1 MIFTDRSRSE
11 LERIQ
16 RVWDMEECKKLA
28 AKQMF
33 YYANDDRKG
42 MIEELWVREPE
53 NAKTAS
59 FGRNWGFYL
68 GMDEIE
74 RYFVECDQTG
84 ETGFMANHP
93 MSSCALNV
101 ARGGK
106 TAYGLWYCLAL
117 EAAGQGE
124 GKAVGYWIS
133 ELIGMDFIREADSW
147 RIWHMFQ
154 GTEMYIRAGRNAEDY
169 PAILLPDAP
178 VFELKKE
185 FVEGK
190 PTREFTA
197 YTEYQYRKFPPLP
210 LPHETYSLEQS
221 CSIEANPFYRDMNG
235 GKRDE

>member
-68 GMDEIE
+68 GIDEIE

-93 MSSCALNV
+93 MSSCALTGNGCARFLAASLTMPRNMPGR
-101 ARGGK
+101 ARGCRS
-106 TAYGLWYCLAL
+106 APPMMPPRAL
-117 EAAGQGE
+117 
-124 GKAVGYWIS
+124 
-133 ELIGMDFIREADSW
+133 
-147 RIWHMFQ
+147 
-154 GTEMYIRAGRNAEDY
+154 
-169 PAILLPDAP
+169 
-178 VFELKKE
+178 
-185 FVEGK
+185 
-190 PTREFTA
+190 
-197 YTEYQYRKFPPLP
+197 
-210 LPHETYSLEQS
+210 
-221 CSIEANPFYRDMNG
+221 
-235 GKRDE
+235 